1 VSAAGPPQG
10 ANNASPRGC
19 AAAKPIEGNHPS
31 ASAGAERSS
40 EIVIDVRGLNK
51 HFGANHVVR
60 DVSLTVRRGEIFGFL
75 GPNGSGKTTTI
86 RMLCGLLTPDSGE
99 GTCLGYDI
107 RRNAYEIK
115 KRAGYMTQRFSFW
128 EDLTIRENLRFV
140 ARMYGMPDRNAR
152 VEAALDRLGLTARGD
167 QLAGTLSGGWKQ
179 RLALSACLLHEPLLL
194 LLDEPTAGV
203 DPEARREFWE
213 ELHAF
218 AATGITVLVST
229 HYMDEAE
236 RCHKLAYILNGRL
249 LAQGSVEEVVAGQA
263 LVGWS
268 VAGPDLAS
276 LARDLRALPGVEQVA
291 AFGGRLHVVGRD
303 AQRLDADLAPFRA
316 DTRYRWE
323 RVQPGLED
331 VFIHLMRSADAA
343 AAENPR

>member
-10 ANNASPRGC
+10 ARPTGGERRG
-19 AAAKPIEGNHPS
+19 APIGEDHPH
-31 ASAGAERSS
+31 ATAVAERAD
-40 EIVIDVRGLNK
+40 EVVIDVRGLNK

-60 DVSLTVRRGEIFGFL
+60 DLSLTVRRGEIFGFL

-107 RRNAYEIK
+107 RRDAYEIK

-140 ARMYGMPDRNAR
+140 ARMYGLPDRNAR

-179 RLALSACLLHEPLLL
+179 RLALSACLLHEPSLL

-249 LAQGSVEEVVAGQA
+249 LAQGTPEDVVAGQA

-268 VAGPDLAS
+268 VEGPDLGA
-276 LARDLRALPGVEQVA
+276 LAHELRTLPGVEQIA

-303 AQRLDADLAPFRA
+303 AQQLDAALAPFRT
-316 DTRYRWE
+316 DMRYRWE
-323 RVQPGLED
+323 QVQPGLED
-331 VFIHLMRSADAA
+331 VFIHLMRNADAA
-343 AAENPR
+343 PVENAK

>member
-1 VSAAGPPQG
+1 VSAAGPPRTPRRAGRSQG
-10 ANNASPRGC
+10 PKGASDV
-19 AAAKPIEGNHPS
+19 A
-31 ASAGAERSS
+31 
-40 EIVIDVRGLNK
+40 IDVRGLNK

-60 DVSLTVRRGEIFGFL
+60 DLSLSVRRGEIFGFL

-107 RRNAYEIK
+107 RRESYEIK
-115 KRAGYMTQRFSFW
+115 CRAGYMTQRFSFW
-128 EDLTIRENLRFV
+128 EDLTIRENLRFI
-140 ARMYGMPDRNAR
+140 ARMYGMADRNAS
-152 VEAALDRLGLTARGD
+152 VEAALDRLGLTKRGD

-179 RLALSACLLHEPLLL
+179 RLALAACLLHQPQLL

-218 AATGITVLVST
+218 AATGISVLVST

-249 LAQGSVEEVVAGQA
+249 LAQGTVEEVIAGQH

-268 VAGPDLAS
+268 VEGPDLSS
-276 LARDLRALPGVEQVA
+276 LARELRSLPNVEQVA

-303 AQRLDADLAPFRA
+303 AERLAADLAPWRA
-316 DTRYRWE
+316 DPRYRWE
-323 RVQPGLED
+323 PVNPGLED
-331 VFIHLMRSADAA
+331 VFIHLMRHADDASVA
-343 AAENPR
+343 GDP